1 MQRGRQILLRRF
13 LFACYAAG
21 MAEVLHPEF
30 NLDVLLYREDGQW
43 VAHCLQLDLVESGD
57 TSEEAEESL
66 AGVIQ
71 HHIQWA
77 WEDDDIEDLFHPAPP
92 EVWKMFFAAE
102 PQGFREIPLGVAADR
117 MPAPPAVKVQRAT
130 AHAAA

>member
-1 MQRGRQILLRRF
+1 MLSHM
-13 LFACYAAG
+13 ATAA
-21 MAEVLHPEF
+21 HPDF

-43 VAHCLQLDLVESGD
+43 VAHCLQFDLVEAGA
-57 TSEEAEESL
+57 TPEEAEEAL

-77 WEDDDIEDLFHPAPP
+77 IEDDDLEHLFHPAPP
-92 EVWKMFFAAE
+92 ATWKRFFAAE
-102 PQGFREIPLGVAADR
+102 PHGFRLIPLTLPADR
-117 MPAPPAVKVQRAT
+117 IAVPPAVKVQRAT